1 LQGHKKKHA
10 TMLLRRLLSST
21 NHKLVDYN
29 YHNVILLEGQ
39 LERMPDENYQLHL
52 DIATLSEEIMFL
64 NSVRANE
71 TKNVE

>member
-1 LQGHKKKHA
+1 
-10 TMLLRRLLSST
+10 
-21 NHKLVDYN
+21 
-29 YHNVILLEGQ
+29 
-39 LERMPDENYQLHL
+39 MPDENYQLHL